1 MMFLWVILIIA
12 LIYYLGRENGYF
24 NSHRNNHNY
33 KQQSNHSKHQKDP
46 LKFSNRG
53 YNRDHKQAD
62 IIDIN
67 NDDQALK
74 IARKRYAEGEITKKE
89 FEEIKKNLKN

>member
-1 MMFLWVILIIA
+1 MMFLWVILIVA
-12 LIYYLGRENGYF
+12 VIYYLGRENGYF

-33 KQQSNHSKHQKDP
+33 NRQPHHSKHQKDSP
-46 LKFSNRG
+46 DFSQRRR
-53 YNRDHKQAD
+53 NRDHNQED

-74 IARKRYAEGEITKKE
+74 IAKKRYAEGEISKKE
-89 FEEIKKNLKN
+89 FEEIKSNLKQ